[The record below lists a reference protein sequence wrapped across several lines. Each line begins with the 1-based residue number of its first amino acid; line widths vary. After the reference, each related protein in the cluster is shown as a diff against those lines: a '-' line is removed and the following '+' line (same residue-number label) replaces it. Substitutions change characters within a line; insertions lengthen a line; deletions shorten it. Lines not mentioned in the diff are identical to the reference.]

1 MFTSEE
7 PTRFGLSCS
16 GSRSMAGV
24 LSAEALEGK
33 RDAQGL
39 HFLQVSGVS
48 LVLGRGC
55 LERNRVC
62 TCGVLTYGV
71 WVLEGRARGTRRG
84 CACCR

>member
-39 HFLQVSGVS
+39 HFLQVSKMP
-48 LVLGRGC
+48 LGH
-55 LERNRVC
+55 L
-62 TCGVLTYGV
+62 L
-71 WVLEGRARGTRRG
+71 RA
-84 CACCR
+84 